1 MNIIEENKLMN
12 EVSDVLQK
20 INKSKDKIKSSYFSM
35 SIFEIKH
42 RIKSN
47 ELNPKKEDK
56 SSTLSN
62 VEKMRYGKIGDNFLK
77 GASSEYIKII
87 ENIKKEEKKKFK
99 EKRKQ
104 LQKIKE
110 DNDKEI
116 KKDIKRSTTSSKSK
130 LVLIALAIGG
140 LSYLLKK
147 TYDKIF
153 TSIHDFNVNKI
164 LSDFI
169 PKKIIFNQSDNTN
182 DDVSSFD
189 LETLSEEKVSLT
201 DKHYSKNPI
210 EEASKTFDN
219 IFLNHIFRDGFGNIL
234 NNLNRGDSVIGYLV
248 SKPIELIVNKLRK
261 FCKDAL
267 TTNKFFNDMGA
278 DLFHFVQTVFI
289 NPFISIKE
297 ILGRNYVGRYNSL
310 MLRSSDEYTQAM
322 YEIEQTLKNVT
333 PNETNNELFSF
344 RGHSIKVHV
353 GFGHDF
359 LNEIQESIEGS
370 NKDFINRVLSFTS
383 FSGLHM
389 DEVNRKSIGYASID
403 ARTNFSSSM
412 RELNFYIDS
421 ENAGVM
427 GVGASGGRDLQRLI
441 TLGISYFFEDEN
453 TYNSPTEAMEVY
465 RNMIIRNQNFR
476 NITSRLTT
484 TIKTDIPKLL
494 LRARAW
500 HLYNEEFLKPRE
512 RMLEIANENFDI
524 YNSGSVETDMENMI
538 YFNKNISTARKIKL
552 LLDTYFDSSDRNKNF
567 FTRYIDKMVSRSE
580 WARLKSLAITNHF
593 ADVVSPLH
601 HLNEEDYGIIKSF
614 SNGSNVT
621 MISQHN
627 NTFGGV
633 GVNYESLLFNL
644 INFYKTKLNIEIS
657 LQEELE
663 KMLEYFKLLYER
675 YLNNYKKLYKTSEG
689 FKIETTYEVKRRG
702 YQIVN
707 DNQYA
712 IDDLIIKFNID
723 KGSRVEMP
731 DSPIEL

>member
-1 MNIIEENKLMN
+1 MNNIEENKLMN

-20 INKSKDKIKSSYFSM
+20 INKSKDKVKSSYFAM

-47 ELNPKKEDK
+47 ELNSKKEDK
-56 SSTLSN
+56 TSTLSN

-77 GASSEYIKII
+77 GASNEYIKII

-110 DNDKEI
+110 DGDKEI
-116 KKDIKRSTTSSKSK
+116 KKDIKRSTSSSKSK

-147 TYDKIF
+147 TYDKIY
-153 TSIHDFNVNKI
+153 TSIYDFNINKI
-164 LSDFI
+164 LSDFV
-169 PKKIIFNQSDNTN
+169 PKKIIFNQSNNTN
-182 DDVSSFD
+182 DDGSSFD
-189 LETLSEEKVSLT
+189 LETSGGEKVSLT

-210 EEASKTFDN
+210 EEASKSFDN
-219 IFLNHIFRDGFGNIL
+219 IILNHIFRNGFGKIL
-234 NNLNRGDSVIGYLV
+234 NNLNKGESVVGYIV
-248 SKPIELIVNKLRK
+248 SKPTELIVNKLRK
-261 FCKDAL
+261 FCKEAL
-267 TTNKFFNDMGA
+267 TTNKFFYGMGA
-278 DLFHFVQTVFI
+278 DLFHFVQTLLK
-289 NPFISIKE
+289 PFISVNE
-297 ILGRNYVGRYNSL
+297 VLGRNYVGRYNSL

-322 YEIEQTLKNVT
+322 YEIEQALKNAT

-344 RGHSIKVHV
+344 RGYSIKVHA
-353 GFGHDF
+353 GFSHDF

-370 NKDFINRVLSFTS
+370 NTDFIERLISFTT
-383 FSGLHM
+383 FDGLRM
-389 DEVNRKSIGYASID
+389 NEVNRNSIGHTSID

-427 GVGASGGRDLQRLI
+427 NVGASGGRDLKRLI

-465 RNMIIRNQNFR
+465 RNMIINNQNFR

-484 TIKTDIPKLL
+484 TITTDIPKLL
-494 LRARAW
+494 LRARTW

-512 RMLEIANENFDI
+512 RMLEIANENFDL
-524 YNSGSVETDMENMI
+524 YNSGSIETDMENMI
-538 YFNKNISTARKIKL
+538 YFNKNISTGRKIKF
-552 LLDTYFDSSDRNKNF
+552 LLDTYFNSSDRNKNF
-567 FTRYIDKMVSRSE
+567 FTRYIDKMENRSE

-601 HLNEEDYGIIKSF
+601 HLNEEDYNIIKSF
-614 SNGSNVT
+614 SNGSNVVL
-621 MISQHN
+621 ISQHN

-663 KMLEYFKLLYER
+663 KMLEYFKMLYER

-702 YQIVN
+702 YEIVN
-707 DNQYA
+707 DNRYA
-712 IDDLIIKFNID
+712 IDDLVIKFNID
-723 KGSRVEMP
+723 KGSRIEMP
-731 DSPIEL
+731 DSPIEP

>member
-12 EVSDVLQK
+12 GVSDVLQK
-20 INKSKDKIKSSYFSM
+20 INKSKDKVKSSYFAM

-47 ELNPKKEDK
+47 ELNSKKEDK

-110 DNDKEI
+110 DGDKEI
-116 KKDIKRSTTSSKSK
+116 KKDIKRSNISSKSK

-147 TYDKIF
+147 TYDKIY

-164 LSDFI
+164 LSDFV
-169 PKKIIFNQSDNTN
+169 PKKIIFNQFNNTN
-182 DDVSSFD
+182 DDGSSFD
-189 LETLSEEKVSLT
+189 LETSDGEKVSLT

-210 EEASKTFDN
+210 EEASKSFDN
-219 IFLNHIFRDGFGNIL
+219 IILNHIFRNGFGKIL
-234 NNLNRGDSVIGYLV
+234 NNLNKGESVIGYIV
-248 SKPIELIVNKLRK
+248 SKPTELIVNKLRK
-261 FCKDAL
+261 FCKEAL
-267 TTNKFFNDMGA
+267 TTNKFFYGMGA
-278 DLFHFVQTVFI
+278 DLFHFVQTLLK
-289 NPFISIKE
+289 PFISVNE
-297 ILGRNYVGRYNSL
+297 VLGRNYVGRYNSL

-322 YEIEQTLKNVT
+322 YEIEQALKNAT

-344 RGHSIKVHV
+344 RGYSIKVHAS
-353 GFGHDF
+353 FSHDF
-359 LNEIQESIEGS
+359 LNEIQESIEGG
-370 NKDFINRVLSFTS
+370 NKDFIERLISFTT
-383 FSGLHM
+383 FDGLRM
-389 DEVNRKSIGYASID
+389 NEVNRSSIGYASID
-403 ARTNFSSSM
+403 AQTNFSSSM
-412 RELNFYIDS
+412 RELNFYVDS

-427 GVGASGGRDLQRLI
+427 IVGAAGFG
-441 TLGISYFFEDEN
+441 
-453 TYNSPTEAMEVY
+453 NSPTKAMETY
-465 RNMIIRNQNFR
+465 RNMIINNQNFR

-484 TIKTDIPKLL
+484 TITTDIPKLL
-494 LRARAW
+494 LRARTW

-512 RMLEIANENFDI
+512 RMLEIANENFDL
-524 YNSGSVETDMENMI
+524 YNSGSIETDMENMI
-538 YFNKNISTARKIKL
+538 YFNKNISTGRKIKL
-552 LLDTYFDSSDRNKNF
+552 LLNTYFNSSDRNKNF
-567 FTRYIDKMVSRSE
+567 FTRYIDKMENRSE

-601 HLNEEDYGIIKSF
+601 HLNEEDYNIIKSF
-614 SNGSNVT
+614 SNGSNV
-621 MISQHN
+621 MLISQHN

-663 KMLEYFKLLYER
+663 KMLDYFKMLYEK

-702 YQIVN
+702 YEIVN
-707 DNQYA
+707 DNRYA
-712 IDDLIIKFNID
+712 IDDLVIKFNID
-723 KGSRVEMP
+723 KGSRIEMP
-731 DSPIEL
+731 DSPIEP